1 MARELKQVV
10 VYGGAVY
17 GPGYINPVEDDIA
30 ERFTNPA
37 VWGEAKESKGSDASA
52 QDDEGTVKAPVVA
65 APGDGDVTS
74 PESPEPTP
82 APSEP
87 AKPTVP
93 VPPRSG
99 AGSGINAWKA
109 FADANDVQYGADDSR
124 DEIIEACEKAK
135 VI

>member
-10 VYGGAVY
+10 VFGGAVY

-37 VWGEAKESKGSDASA
+37 VWGEAKESEDSDASP
-52 QDDEGTVKAPVVA
+52 QGEESVEAPVVA

-74 PESPEPTP
+74 PDGPEPAP

-87 AKPTVP
+87 AKPTTP

-99 AGSGINAWKA
+99 AGSGIAAWRK
-109 FADANDVQYGADDSR
+109 FADDNDVSYSAEDSR

>member
-10 VYGGAVY
+10 VFGGAVY

-37 VWGEAKESKGSDASA
+37 VWGEAKEPKDSKASP
-52 QDDEGTVKAPVVA
+52 QGEETVKAPVVA

-74 PESPEPTP
+74 PESPEPAPT
-82 APSEP
+82 PSEP
-87 AKPTVP
+87 AKPTLP

-99 AGSGINAWKA
+99 AGSGIAAWKA
-109 FADANDVQYGADDSR
+109 FADANDVQYGEDDSR